1 MMELQRISSHLVWIA
16 TSGLEIGAITMMLF
30 GLRER
35 EQILNILE
43 MITGLRMNHAYIR
56 PGGVAQ
62 DLPPGAVDRIREFLP
77 YMRGKVDEYETL
89 LTANPIWLARL
100 KVTGYLDPEACL
112 QIGINGK
119 LLRAAV
125 RA

>member
-1 MMELQRISSHLVWIA
+1 MMELQRISSHFVWIA

-43 MITGLRMNHAYIR
+43 TITGLRMNHAYVR

-62 DLPPGAVDRIREFLP
+62 DLPPGAVEKVRELLRTLEQRVP
-77 YMRGKVDEYETL
+77 GYDQL
-89 LTANPIWLARL
+89 LTGQPIWQKRLQGVAYLDVQGCLAL
-100 KVTGYLDPEACL
+100 GVTG
-112 QIGINGK
+112 QI
-119 LLRAAV
+119 LPSAA
-125 RA
+125 